1 MFIPIKNKNGVKL
14 LARERVCAEDINVF
28 PVLQNGEANANG
40 TYQVQ
45 EGYAGFGTFT
55 VDVPPEGEPFD
66 KNDVSVDFG
75 TIGVLID
82 GGNYSA
88 YEGMTWAQWIASEYN
103 TLGLVNYTY
112 YIGNAEMKNLRAA
125 GTGNIVLPTDT
136 VVIGGAYY
144 MAATAEPTTS
154 FTIDGVRF
162 SFDEGMTWE
171 EWISSDYNTL
181 GLVNYT
187 YYIGGAEMTWLN
199 TTEGGVVLPSD
210 TIEVDGSY
218 VLAAMAGTATISEED
233 TSPVSIVYDGGI
245 VASLTGSQRATLHC
259 KDKVMKSDVVVTV
272 PLSMGG
278 GGAEM
283 NVAFGNAAPD
293 DISKLWIKTAEP
305 ESLAV
310 KLNLD
315 FVGNEKMN
323 AAVCRLPNN
332 VFHSTAAAIGRRIYI
347 FGGGGSSVFT
357 DRVHVYDVDTNTARQ
372 LDCTMPYA
380 ANGAAAVT
388 VGEKIYLFGGRGS
401 SENADTWKSISIF
414 DPATETFETL
424 SVELPEK
431 RYLLAAAAV
440 GKRIYLFG
448 GSFKSTSGNETIRR
462 YIYMFNTESNAITQ
476 LSANLTE
483 TTYGAAAV
491 AVGTKIYVFGGSRSS
506 ANYMKTICR
515 FDTEN
520 YEIKTLAAE
529 LPNTVY
535 ELTAAAVGT
544 NIYVFGGLQTSGGTN
559 TICRFD
565 TLTETLEVLDE
576 TSAKSIYATPCA
588 AIGSKIYVFDG
599 YNGSADHNVNA
610 FTVNIDLPENHVL
623 IEAGGSGNMM
633 SLFPNLE
640 IGVKNVYLGN
650 ADGKGEKIP
659 AAVYKDG
666 AWVDI

>member
-1 MFIPIKNKNGVKL
+1 MANISGCYRWNDSLTLAETGYLFEGRIVANGMIYTEMMIVP
-14 LARERVCAEDINVF
+14 AEDGTTMVALF
-28 PVLQNGEANANG
+28 EENGDMALVYFSESGWIGAVSIYDERPIIAESDLWQTWDFGEGQEVSDDFYAYLTANAA
-40 TYQVQ
+40 QVASA
-45 EGYAGFGTFT
+45 EAVCLSYDGRIIA
-55 VDVPPEGEPFD
+55 
-66 KNDVSVDFG
+66 SVD
-75 TIGVLID
+75 
-82 GGNYSA
+82 GG
-88 YEGMTWAQWIASEYN
+88 
-103 TLGLVNYTY
+103 
-112 YIGNAEMKNLRAA
+112 
-125 GTGNIVLPTDT
+125 
-136 VVIGGAYY
+136 
-144 MAATAEPTTS
+144 
-154 FTIDGVRF
+154 
-162 SFDEGMTWE
+162 
-171 EWISSDYNTL
+171 
-181 GLVNYT
+181 
-187 YYIGGAEMTWLN
+187 
-199 TTEGGVVLPSD
+199 
-210 TIEVDGSY
+210 
-218 VLAAMAGTATISEED
+218 
-233 TSPVSIVYDGGI
+233 
-245 VASLTGSQRATLHC
+245 QRATLLC
-259 KDKVMKSDVVVTV
+259 GGKSMNSDLLVLV
-272 PLSMGG
+272 PKKKISASG
-278 GGAEM
+278 GGAEL
-283 NVAFGNAAPD
+283 NVAFGNAAPED
-293 DISKLWIKTAEP
+293 TSKLWIKTAEP

-666 AWVDI
+666 AWVEI